1 MSQLQFYREQAA
13 QQRAA
18 ADAATLQN
26 VRERCLRAAYTWATL
41 AAKSEQTELL
51 RDAAQKPRRAIEMP
65 NGALAVADFSQGS
78 A

>member
-26 VRERCLRAAYTWATL
+26 VRERCLRAANTWATL
-41 AAKSEQTELL
+41 AAKSEQAERL
-51 RDAAQKPRRAIEMP
+51 RDAAQKPVNAIEIP
-65 NGALAVADFSQGS
+65 NDAFAAAIPQGS
-78 A
+78 V